1 MGAPLTIFV
10 RGPICVLNAGRD
22 LFAFSWHYF
31 FFFAGRFFAVLA
43 LSLNAFAV
51 GAPLEFG
58 LRIRSP
64 LPALILARFLWIFL

>member
-1 MGAPLTIFV
+1 MGALTIFI

-22 LFAFSWHYF
+22 LLRLAGITSFSLLDAFC
-31 FFFAGRFFAVLA
+31 VLA

-51 GAPLEFG
+51 GAPLGLG

-64 LPALILARFLWIFL
+64 LPAFILARFL